1 MQRHTFNKLI
11 MIIAAPAILSL
22 GACKKDYTDP
32 SRATQEFAFNS
43 VAGLTAVDVGLQR
56 VYSLSQA
63 GPLYNFVSIDA
74 LTTRQVIV
82 LNQGN
87 TNEYKLNLGG
97 AQVDAN
103 NTLLAG
109 LWTICNKVNY
119 DADNVIT
126 AAAALEDK
134 SVASGI
140 AGYATIFKALS
151 LGAMSEFWES
161 IPDGNGTDV
170 NFISRADGLNR
181 AITAI
186 DNALGMIAANPISP
200 SFTSSVPAG
209 IDVPNTL
216 QALKARYSLFAGNY
230 AQALTAANAV
240 DLTSKSVLNFEAANP
255 NPIFTAAGS
264 NFNLYQP
271 VDSTMALPVGLQPDL
286 ADKRVPFYMALSGSS
301 ASRFVMKGFVG
312 ASTTA
317 FPIYLPGEITLIKA
331 EAYARQSSPDLDN
344 ALTELNKVVTKQPS
358 ADPFGVGAGLP
369 AIAGPL
375 SQSEILEEIYRNR
388 SIELFMSGLRLEDM
402 RRFDRPTDE
411 RGRNFMPFPLR
422 ERDNNPNTP
431 ADPPF

>member
-74 LTTRQVIV
+74 LTTRQVNV

-126 AAAALEDK
+126 AAATLEDK

-161 IPDGNGTDV
+161 IPDGNGTGV

-312 ASTTA
+312 ASTTP

-358 ADPFGVGAGLP
+358 ADPFGVGAALP